1 MKLRRVILGKGLT
14 VNLGDWNN
22 VKPNIT
28 LEAEMEDGESYEEV
42 RQHLINLV
50 DQHLTEEI
58 EKHDDS
64 ED

>member
-28 LEAEMEDGESYEEV
+28 LEAEIEDGESYEEV
-42 RQHLINLV
+42 RQHLITLV